1 MKSSDAGRQREV
13 LKDSMEHGR
22 DWALAGLVQQNVAQ
36 RLASTRGANQ
46 TFTQGLGELV
56 DVFRYDMADSLDAQS
71 LARQANVLYEVNTSA
86 KSGDWSF
93 GNFMAADVAYS
104 QMVALDRAADAREA
118 GEAANAKPAESG
130 AVTVSG
136 RPDVMAQSSMG
147 KSLITEQPMTVRPAT
162 TEPAAQSAAATS
174 ESTGKKKQLQHRRP
188 GLGLFS

>member
-1 MKSSDAGRQREV
+1 MKSSDADRQREV

-56 DVFRYDMADSLDAQS
+56 DLFRYDMADSLDAQS

-93 GNFMAADVAYS
+93 GNFMAADAAYS
-104 QMVALDRAADAREA
+104 QMVAVDKAADAREA
-118 GEAANAKPAESG
+118 AEATNAKPESG

-136 RPDVMAQSSMG
+136 RSNVLGSVA
-147 KSLITEQPMTVRPAT
+147 KNLITDNPITVRPAT
-162 TEPAAQSAAATS
+162 VEPAAQPAATNNEGS
-174 ESTGKKKQLQHRRP
+174 GKKPAQRRP
-188 GLGLFS
+188 GFGLFS